1 MHIIRTGFFFFFFL
15 SMIFFLL
22 FSVFIERKE
31 YSPGWYTRHRLHP
44 SYSGSVIDNRKET
57 VFVCAFFF
65 YHFSLRRLTLSTFAE
80 LPNAFFVS
88 LSFYSLL
95 CFATLIFIYS
105 ILQCVLFSFVR
116 LSWLLDAIYCYILQN
131 IFLCPS
137 QALYISS
144 ERAQTQWVY
153 HKHDCYFNWHR
164 CRCSTSIRWMC
175 SCILY
180 LLSYSSL
187 DICARERPRE
197 TRTDMRT
204 KKRDRIPGSIVS

>member
-1 MHIIRTGFFFFFFL
+1 MC
-15 SMIFFLL
+15 IFFTISDLVDSLWAHLL
-22 FSVFIERKE
+22 SCRMRFS
-31 YSPGWYTRHRLHP
+31 
-44 SYSGSVIDNRKET
+44 
-57 VFVCAFFF
+57 
-65 YHFSLRRLTLSTFAE
+65 SL
-80 LPNAFFVS
+80 